1 MRKAYK
7 WCEGAKSG
15 STQVFSIEG
24 SVYKMNLNP
33 LDIGGMF
40 GCSAASMIR
49 ATRTS

>member
-1 MRKAYK
+1 MRKACK

-33 LDIGGMF
+33 LDIGGLF
-40 GCSAASMIR
+40 GCSAVR
-49 ATRTS
+49 QLQ